1 MKSKLKKR
9 DADLKRALQRIS
21 ELETRVAGKSP
32 KNGKLPHY
40 KNHPNRRLNLNLNVK
55 TISLTSL
62 DGSSN
67 DESSTPTSWQ
77 IESFE
82 TAVEDLSSAPERE
95 NSQVTSPPPSPQT
108 PNGPPS
114 SPSRK
119 PLLQKQKSVQSG
131 QPREVIVPGI
141 SINGEV
147 QQEQSTYTWLTPRL
161 RSQPSHEEVASSSHS
176 ESDAHESELSGRKLL
191 SAQSLDSNRSSAA
204 SQSGDISDGSM
215 LSDVSRDSI
224 DSDF

>member
-1 MKSKLKKR
+1 M
-9 DADLKRALQRIS
+9 KRALQRIS

-40 KNHPNRRLNLNLNVK
+40 KNHSNRRLNLNLNVK
-55 TISLTSL
+55 SISLTSL

-67 DESSTPTSWQ
+67 DESPTNWQ

-82 TAVEDLSSAPERE
+82 TAGEDISSAPERDS
-95 NSQVTSPPPSPQT
+95 SQVTSPPPSPQT
-108 PNGPPS
+108 PNGLPS

-119 PLLQKQKSVQSG
+119 SLLQKQKSVQSG

-161 RSQPSHEEVASSSHS
+161 RSQPSHEEVASSST
-176 ESDAHESELSGRKLL
+176 ESDAHESDISGRRLL
-191 SAQSLDSNRSSAA
+191 SAQSLESNRSSAA

-215 LSDVSRDSI
+215 LSDVSRDSM